1 MSIGLFTIALATMVF
16 ELALVKLFSVILFS
30 NYAFMIISTALFGFG
45 FSGVF
50 STLFPKS
57 KEKFLNSRGLV
68 LFSVLF
74 SLSVVGAF
82 FVITSI
88 PLHLGEINKPVQMA
102 YLAVYYITLMVPF
115 FFSGMAIVTIFS
127 LHTDKISTLY
137 FFDLTGAALGCVM
150 IIPLFK
156 YFGAAAVFVIVMG
169 LGFLSAILFNDFKS
183 KSVTTVLTA
192 ALLLIAVVLPAM
204 KTYPI
209 KVHDFKR
216 SYRDDMA
223 SGNIEYS
230 RWSALS
236 KIDIALAPEVGWK
249 RLWIDG
255 GTNES
260 ALVEFDGHFGSYRV
274 NLLNKLSIA
283 IPHRMKKNADIA
295 IIGSSGGREVLIALN
310 NNPNSVD
317 AIEMDPTI
325 AEIVTQTYGEY
336 IGGIFSDPRVNFVCD
351 EGRSYIKR
359 SRKQYDII
367 QQVNNFTPI
376 AMASGAIN
384 VSESYLLTLDAFED
398 YWRHLK
404 QDGLI
409 VFNRHNSFKIA
420 LMAQEFLAGK
430 NLDPATSIVVVEA
443 EDRLNNSLYIKKG
456 PFTPEEISQIE
467 VYAKESGCAVLY
479 AQNIHDETNW
489 YVQLL
494 QKGERKKFLALA
506 GVNLDTPTDNRPFF
520 EHIER
525 VGKIDTSDPHT
536 PRDLLWIDGVKK
548 LGNRISTADLT
559 FAVLLIE
566 ASVFSILFIF
576 LPLWYQK
583 KKGTRDAVHKSYS
596 FLGYFFSI
604 GLAFILIEICLIQKF
619 VLFLGVPIY
628 SIAAVIF
635 SLLFWSGLGSFM
647 TQHMRDVNK
656 IPRYIVMITLGLGVI
671 YLASIFFLSDVLNA
685 FLSFGL
691 WKRFSLTGVLIAPA
705 GILMGMLFPLGIR
718 LVDRHAPTLVPWVWG
733 INAYATV
740 IGSII
745 SVMIAINLG
754 FSAVFIIAAGTYILG
769 ALFLKSGLEN
779 REKRGA

>member
-1 MSIGLFTIALATMVF
+1 MVF

-45 FSGVF
+45 LSGVF
-50 STLFPKS
+50 STIFPKLR
-57 KEKFLNSRGLV
+57 EKYLCTNGLV
-68 LFSVLF
+68 LFSFLF
-74 SLSVVGAF
+74 SVSAISAF
-82 FVITSI
+82 FVINTV
-88 PLHLGEINKPVQMA
+88 PLHLGEINRPVQMM
-102 YLAVYYITLMVPF
+102 YLALYYLSLMVPF
-115 FFSGMAIVTIFS
+115 FFSGMAIVTVFS
-127 LHTDKISTLY
+127 LHAKKIGTLY
-137 FFDLTGAALGCVM
+137 FFDLTGAALACLL

-156 YFGAAAVFVIVMG
+156 YFGAAAMFVVVLG
-169 LGFLSAILFNDFKS
+169 LGIFSALLFNDFRS
-183 KSVTTVLTA
+183 KRILVAGTM
-192 ALLLIAVVLPAM
+192 ALLAIAFALPAM
-204 KTYPI
+204 KTFAI

-216 SYRDDMA
+216 TYKVDLE

-260 ALVEFDGHFGSYRV
+260 ALMEFDGHYGSHRV

-283 IPHRMKKNADIA
+283 IPHRIKTNADVA

-310 NNPNSVD
+310 NRPHSVD

-325 AEIVTQTYGEY
+325 AEIVTQTYGDY
-336 IGGIFSDPRVNFVCD
+336 IGGIFNDPRVNFVCD

-398 YWRHLK
+398 YWKHLK
-404 QDGLI
+404 PDGMI

-420 LMAQEFLAGK
+420 VMAQEFLYGK
-430 NLDPATSIVVVEA
+430 NLDPSRHLVVIEA
-443 EDRLNNSLYIKKG
+443 EDRLNNSLYIKKSA
-456 PFTPEEISQIE
+456 FTPEELRQISDFSR
-467 VYAKESGCAVLY
+467 ESNCSVLY
-479 AQNIHDETNW
+479 SQEMQDESNW

-494 QKGERKKFLALA
+494 HKKEVKKFLALT
-506 GVNLDTPTDNRPFF
+506 GVNLEVPTDNRPFF

-525 VGKIDTSDPHT
+525 WGKIDTSDPRI

-559 FAVLLIE
+559 FVVLLIE
-566 ASVFSILFIF
+566 ASLLSILFIF
-576 LPLWYQK
+576 VPLWVQK
-583 KKGTRDAVHKSYS
+583 KNQLRTDVRTVYS
-596 FLGYFFSI
+596 LLGYFFSI

-628 SIAAVIF
+628 SISAVIF
-635 SLLFWSGLGSFM
+635 SLLFWSGLGSYF
-647 TQHMRDVNK
+647 TQRSRSVSRF
-656 IPRYIVMITLGLGVI
+656 PSYVLTITLA
-671 YLASIFFLSDVLNA
+671 LALLYAGAIFFLSDVLNA
-685 FLSFGL
+685 FLARDL
-691 WKRFSLTGVLIAPA
+691 WLRFIVTSLLIAPA
-705 GILMGMLFPLGIR
+705 GFLMGMLFPFGVR
-718 LVDRHAPTLVPWVWG
+718 LVDEHAPELIPWVWG
-733 INAYATV
+733 MNAYATV
-740 IGSII
+740 IGSIV
-745 SVMIAINLG
+745 SVMIAIYHG
-754 FSAVFIIAAGTYILG
+754 FTAVFILAACTYVLG
-769 ALFLKSGLEN
+769 AVGLKSGFSRSGN
-779 REKRGA
+779 AVP